1 MSHWDEVFQLAY
13 QSFEVLRV
21 SYSLLSSLA
30 TSACC
35 PPTLPGVMVSGGGT
49 SLPGRIRA
57 VAGRKHLGSSLEVT
71 QSGIFRKSTQLPIQ
85 GLREVKGRMVDEC

>member
-1 MSHWDEVFQLAY
+1 
-13 QSFEVLRV
+13 
-21 SYSLLSSLA
+21 
-30 TSACC
+30 
-35 PPTLPGVMVSGGGT
+35 MVSGGGT